1 MQTNVENENSSSSK
15 VTLTNSIIDSKGNIV
30 LVLKSDKTI
39 APGSA
44 ALFDLSGDIVN
55 PDLWY
60 PNNSPY
66 GKPNLYKIVTT
77 VTVKGKIIDT
87 FELKTGIRTIT
98 WDGNYC
104 YVNGKK
110 HILRGFG
117 HRNAYPALGSA
128 IPEDIQWKDIKLI
141 ADAGGNALRVGHVP
155 ATEVMVS
162 ACDAY
167 GILVMQNSGDNEWSL
182 KNEPANTY
190 KKEYDRDLIIF
201 FRNHPSIA
209 VWESNNGIA
218 RDGDKYLP
226 AYTQSL
232 VNQWDSLQ
240 PRIVSNRDNYP
251 EKWPKDKLVMVG
263 YTNAYSKV
271 EGSPSVNFEVYGA
284 FWGGQKSFN
293 IARDDYT
300 NEKQFVNWFIDDYN
314 SDIKNKACGWI
325 DWMLAETQ
333 GEGYTI
339 YLNGK
344 AHQKSLG
351 SSAMDGNRFPKLK
364 YNIYKNAL
372 WIDYPTKPGVVLQSS
387 WNLSGVQNVDAWS
400 NCPQVA
406 LYLNDKELGIRTPDS
421 LTKRCTWEGIRW
433 GKGTLKA
440 VGMDKEGKEVCSD
453 QRITSGAPY
462 QIILSVEP
470 ELTKPDGSVFKLTAN
485 GSDVAVITAKIA
497 DKDGNWCPD
506 AANDINF
513 EVSGE
518 GNYRGSYDFYVDVSK
533 PLTYHSPGD
542 KQLQAEGGLM
552 RIAIRSTFKP
562 GNVVVSAASK
572 GLLSGT
578 ASFKTYSVVS
588 K

>member
-1 MQTNVENENSSSSK
+1 
-15 VTLTNSIIDSKGNIV
+15 
-30 LVLKSDKTI
+30 
-39 APGSA
+39 
-44 ALFDLSGDIVN
+44 
-55 PDLWY
+55 
-60 PNNSPY
+60 
-66 GKPNLYKIVTT
+66 VTT

-87 FELKTGIRTIT
+87 YESKTGLRTIT
-98 WDGNYC
+98 WDGDYC
-104 YVNGKK
+104 YINGKK

-128 IPEDIQWKDIKLI
+128 IPEEIQWKDIKLI
-141 ADAGGNALRVGHVP
+141 ANAGGNALRVGHVP

-190 KKEYDRDLIIF
+190 KKEYDRDLIIS

-218 RDGDKYLP
+218 MDGDKYLP

-251 EKWPKDKLVMVG
+251 EKWPSDKLIMVG
-263 YTNAYSKV
+263 YTNAYKKV
-271 EGSPSVNFEVYGA
+271 AGSPSVNFEVYGA
-284 FWGGQKSFN
+284 SWGGRKSFN
-293 IARDDYT
+293 IARDDYA

-372 WIDYPTKPGVVLQSS
+372 WIDYSTKPGVVLQSS
-387 WNLSGVQNVDAWS
+387 WNLSGVQIVDAWS
-400 NCPQVA
+400 NCPQVT
-406 LYLNDKELGIRTPDS
+406 LFLNGKNLGVRTPDS
-421 LTKRCTWEGIRW
+421 LTKRCTWKGIKW
-433 GKGTLKA
+433 EKGTLKV

-453 QRITSGAPY
+453 QRITSGTPY
-462 QIILSVEP
+462 QIMLSVEP
-470 ELTKPDGSVFKLTAN
+470 ELTRPDDSEFKLSAN
-485 GSDVAVITAKIA
+485 GSDAAIITAKIA
-497 DKDGNWCPD
+497 DKDGIWCPD
-506 AANDINF
+506 AANDIVF

-518 GNYRGSYDFYVDVSK
+518 GNYRGSYDFYLDKSK
-533 PLTYHSPGD
+533 PLDYNSPGN

-552 RIAIRSTFKP
+552 RVAIRSTFKP
-562 GNVVVSAASK
+562 GNVVVNAVSK

-578 ASFKTYSVVS
+578 TSFTTYPVVS